1 MTRFITNIKKKSVQ
15 NDGEDGIS
23 VAILAAGTGSK
34 IKSYEPRSLLKIQD
48 KNLIY
53 HQIDAIKNTF
63 NKVEIITVVG
73 CHANKVIK
81 KIRNKS
87 RIVENQLHDKSNSSE
102 SLRLA
107 FNNSLY
113 ENFMFI
119 HGDILFNKNCLKVD
133 YTKSFVIVDSG
144 KMIKDQEIG
153 ITSVND
159 QLTIMSY
166 GLPKKWTQMAFFT
179 GKEYQI
185 LKNIFNKFE
194 NKEKKKLSFEIINEV
209 IEQGGV
215 FECYEPKNMK
225 IKEIDRIKDI
235 EE

>member
-159 QLTIMSY
+159 Q
-166 GLPKKWTQMAFFT
+166 
-179 GKEYQI
+179 
-185 LKNIFNKFE
+185 